1 MTEGL
6 PAAAASF
13 IIAIAA
19 PNMFRSSTPSASP
32 KPGSSLPSAASA
44 TLTTV
49 RVSVLP
55 GEPDPPYD

>member
-19 PNMFRSSTPSASP
+19 PSMFRSSTPSVSP
-32 KPGSSLPSAASA
+32 QPGSSLPSAASA